1 MKKYTM
7 ETIVGIF
14 VVFGLLCVGY
24 MTVKLGKVN
33 LFGDN
38 SYTLIAK
45 FSSVAGLRK
54 GSPVIILG
62 IDVGRVEKITMD
74 QENLKAVVE
83 LKVNN
88 DIKIYDDAIAS
99 IKTEGLIG
107 DKYLSV
113 DPGGGGDLLKNNGVI
128 TDTQA
133 AIDVEQLI
141 SKYAFGEVKKVSANN
156 KEKEQEQEQEQEQEK
171 K

>member
-14 VVFGLLCVGY
+14 VIFGLLCIGY

-33 LFGDN
+33 ILGDN
-38 SYTLIAK
+38 SYSLVAK
-45 FSSVAGLRK
+45 FTTVTGLRI
-54 GSPVIILG
+54 GSPVNILG
-62 IDVGRVEKITMD
+62 IHVGRVEKIKMD
-74 QENLKAVVE
+74 QENQKAVVE
-83 LKVNN
+83 IRIKK
-88 DIKIYDDAIAS
+88 DIKVYDDAIAS

-107 DKYLSV
+107 DKYLNI
-113 DPGGGGDLLKNNGVI
+113 DPGGGGSLLGNKGVI

-133 AIDVEQLI
+133 AVDIEAMI
-141 SKYAFGEVKKVSANN
+141 SKYAFGEVKK
-156 KEKEQEQEQEQEQEK
+156 EK

>member
-1 MKKYTM
+1 MKKYAM

-33 LFGDN
+33 LLGDN

-45 FSSVAGLRK
+45 FTSVAGLRV
-54 GSPVIILG
+54 GNPVNILG
-62 IDVGRVEKITMD
+62 IDVGRVDRITMD
-74 QENLKAVVE
+74 QVNQKAIVE
-83 LKVNN
+83 IRIKKNIKV
-88 DIKIYDDAIAS
+88 YDDAIAS

-107 DKYLSV
+107 DKYLSI
-113 DPGGGGDLLKNNGVI
+113 DPGGGGTLLAENGVI

-133 AIDVEQLI
+133 AVDIEEMI
-141 SKYAFGEVKKVSANN
+141 SKYAFGEVKK
-156 KEKEQEQEQEQEQEK
+156 EK
-171 K
+171 KPVKE